1 LEVDRHHATREQ
13 KEIEMTEIHLSE
25 RDRAFVDDLVANRGY
40 RSADEVVAAGL
51 RLLGSEE
58 GKFIELQRL
67 VQEGLDDVAAGRVH
81 RYASAEEMLDDLK
94 QMSADTKTRAR
105 Y

>member
-1 LEVDRHHATREQ
+1 
-13 KEIEMTEIHLSE
+13 MTDIHLSDQ
-25 RDRAFVDDLVANRGY
+25 DRAFIEDLVRNRVY
-40 RSADEVVAAGL
+40 RNADEVVAAGL

-67 VQEGLDDVAAGRVH
+67 IQAGLDDVEAGRVH
-81 RYASAEEMLDDLK
+81 RYASGEEMLNEIK
-94 QMSADTKTRAR
+94 RMAEKKTGTR